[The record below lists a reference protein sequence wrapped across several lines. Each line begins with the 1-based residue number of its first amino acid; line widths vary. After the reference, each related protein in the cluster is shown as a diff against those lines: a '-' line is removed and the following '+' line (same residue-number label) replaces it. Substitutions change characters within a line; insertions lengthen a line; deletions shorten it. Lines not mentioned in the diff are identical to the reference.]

1 MPRRKNSVAS
11 DARDERA
18 LERRM
23 KLFRQW
29 IAATREADAFR
40 QILRER
46 SLESRERA
54 RARRASL
61 RFARE
66 KAERERQTR
75 ERRLREHALLY
86 RNG

>member
-46 SLESRERA
+46 SLESREWA
-54 RARRASL
+54 RARQASL